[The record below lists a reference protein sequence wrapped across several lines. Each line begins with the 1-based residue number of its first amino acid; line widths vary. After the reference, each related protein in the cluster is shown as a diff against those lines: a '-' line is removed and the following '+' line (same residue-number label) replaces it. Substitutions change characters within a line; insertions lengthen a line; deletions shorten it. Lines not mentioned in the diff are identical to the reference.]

1 MALERLTLA
10 GAIAVASS
18 FWTCDTRT
26 VYLVPIGASL
36 SGAGGKVAVDSG
48 GASGSGGA
56 NVLPMDEGGVLDSGR
71 PACEKQRYPEE
82 PQPLGVYIM
91 VDQSTA
97 MKSQWTSVSNAL
109 QQFIRESA
117 QLGKVSVGIQYYA
130 LDIDAPPFGTYLNV
144 VCQPSVYSTPRIA
157 IAPLPGNTSALLDS
171 IKAHDPTVFDALL
184 QGIGLLPTESPV
196 DSALRGAISGARA
209 WTDSD
214 GGGPPKA
221 VVLLVTNGIPD
232 ATASPLCKPT
242 VANAVAA
249 AANGLPGIST
259 YVLDVGPPNADL
271 DAIAKAGGTDHAY
284 TAANGT
290 DVPAALQ
297 SIREVAL
304 PCDVAVPVDAATSDL
319 LNVELSRPGM
329 KEPFG
334 KVDGSANC
342 SDASRKDEWYS
353 AGSGAAATVRLC
365 PSTCAYARSIKEA
378 TLDVVLGCKTKLIN

>member
-1 MALERLTLA
+1 MAL
-10 GAIAVASS
+10 
-18 FWTCDTRT
+18 
-26 VYLVPIGASL
+26 
-36 SGAGGKVAVDSG
+36 DSG
-48 GASGSGGA
+48 RPPGTGGA
-56 NVLPMDEGGVLDSGR
+56 TVLPMDEGGLRDSGR
-71 PACEKQRYPEE
+71 PACEKQRNPEE

-97 MKSQWTSVSNAL
+97 MKSQWTPVSDAL
-109 QQFIRESA
+109 QQFIRESD

-130 LDIDAPPFGTYLNV
+130 LDIDVLPFGTVYQNV
-144 VCQPSVYSTPRIA
+144 VCQPSVYATPRIA
-157 IAPLPGNTSALLDS
+157 IAPLPQNTSALLDS
-171 IKAHDPTVFDALL
+171 IKAHNPTLLDPLL
-184 QGIGLLPTESPV
+184 RGLGLLPSESPV
-196 DSALRGAISGARA
+196 DAALRGAIAGAQA
-209 WTDSD
+209 WSAIDA
-214 GGGPPKA
+214 GGAPKA

-249 AANGLPGIST
+249 AADGLPSIST
-259 YVLDVGPPNADL
+259 YVLDVGPPNPDL

-304 PCDVAVPVDAATSDL
+304 PCDVAVPADAATSDL
-319 LNVELSRPGM
+319 LNVELSRPGV

-334 KVDGSANC
+334 KVAGAANC
-342 SDASRKDEWYS
+342 SDLSRKDEWYIE
-353 AGSGAAATVRLC
+353 GSGAAAKVRLC
-365 PSTCAYARSIKEA
+365 PSTCAYARSVKEA